1 MENLKGNNTGKKSE
15 RLIVYLKVKEPNEK
29 DKLYYNISEDKK
41 LISLY
46 DKVIKDESS
55 KTQKIEVDKI
65 FLDSENEQTI
75 YNEICKNCID
85 DSIDGNNYTYIS
97 YGDSTSEKN
106 ELIVGNN
113 KKKTKGIYHLLLS
126 DCYNKIKK
134 NSSLSLYLSFLM
146 VNGSSLIDLSQ
157 LMRKKSLESIT
168 EKDLIKKYG
177 KEININDTDIINDVK
192 RTPCDNV
199 EENTQFISNLF
210 YSLKKLE
217 ENDSNIFLSW
227 SYFCLGIHI
236 INKKSKRTVSTIN
249 LIIIPGNELL
259 TTKITNPNNA
269 KKENILNTKNVVE
282 LSYTIEDIIRHLST
296 QSINEK
302 NDKENMNRSKFMAVI
317 GKIAFDVG
325 NSEAQFDRKYR
336 IIGSIYANTG
346 LYYNTKDTLYF
357 LFRCK
362 KITRQKLNLDTA
374 ISLLEHDKKRQTSKF
389 RGNSGRNENLLKNTK
404 NELEEKLKIKDD
416 QIYDLES
423 KLKLQETKVAELNAR
438 LENKDINLKNIRDNY
453 KKQIECLKDALGF
466 KGDVNILLSKDQYT
480 KEYRYALNIR
490 NTMKTNKAKA
500 EIIEKLEEKIK
511 ELNKEKMELKR
522 ILEDKEKEKRLL
534 RIINNNEKN
543 KTSEGSDLEIEEKKG
558 EIFEK
563 NKIIQEL
570 KSKNEELERQLE
582 LYNKE
587 NDDNIKLIHNLPTVI
602 ESNIKKFKDE
612 SKKIKDANDLIK
624 KKFIEEAKNISIKS
638 EEERK
643 KIIEKYENSIKQ
655 NKNEISNQNKIINEF
670 EQKNEKEIKKC
681 IDELLRLHK
690 NLMNITYGYKNSFND
705 LIFKANIKKIDIN
718 GNNNNA
724 TNQIYMQKNAFE
736 KILENE
742 VKNINKAKYPLL
754 FEQLQKRGENI
765 SDIFNVGGSPEKNEE
780 IPENFK
786 NFEEKEEEK
795 NIFKFFEGHEKKTE
809 KEIDNMN
816 KDQLIHYSKQ
826 FLNRVNEIETYLD
839 KYIQYKKGYKLS
851 EEDELRINDYNHKL
865 NKANELLQ
873 EITAKYNK
881 SKIFIEKNN
890 AIIEQL
896 NKENILLKKKLND
909 KITMEKLTY
918 PSFLSSTHNTGII
931 NKKKIKQNLLN
942 FGTHTISTQKNI
954 DKQKLF
960 NIDNENKK
968 TYSHFSLTQS
978 NKKRPDSSYR
988 LTTHTNT
995 NTNNNTIKKTKKVTF
1010 NDTKKIRPFS
1020 SFQQIKT
1027 LEKNQI

>member
-1 MENLKGNNTGKKSE
+1 MDKDNDLRKKGE
-15 RLIVYLKVKEPNEK
+15 RLIVYLKVKQPNEK
-29 DKLYYNISEDKK
+29 DKLYYKISEDKK

-46 DKVIKDESS
+46 DKIIKDESS

-65 FLDSENEQTI
+65 FEDSENEEII
-75 YNEICKNCID
+75 YKDICNNCID
-85 DSIDGNNYTYIS
+85 ESIDGNNFTYIF

-106 ELIVGNN
+106 ELVVGDSTNGS
-113 KKKTKGIYHLLLS
+113 KGIFHLLLS
-126 DCYNKIKK
+126 DIYSQVKK
-134 NSSLSLYLSFLM
+134 NPGLSLYLSFLM

-157 LMRKKSLESIT
+157 LMRKKNLESLN

-177 KEININDTDIINDVK
+177 KEININDTDIIKDV
-192 RTPCDNV
+192 RRISCENV

-217 ENDSNIFLSW
+217 EKESNIFLSW
-227 SYFCLGIHI
+227 SYFCFGIHI

-249 LIIIPGNELL
+249 FILIPGNELL

-269 KKENILNTKNVVE
+269 KRENIANTKNVVE
-282 LSYTIEDIIRHLST
+282 LSYTIEDIIRHLSA
-296 QSINEK
+296 QSLNEK
-302 NDKENMNRSKFMAVI
+302 NEKENMNKSKFMAVI
-317 GKIAFDVG
+317 GGIAFDIG
-325 NSEAQFDRKYR
+325 NIEAQFDRKYR

-362 KITRQKLNLDTA
+362 KITRQKLNLDLA
-374 ISLLEHDKKRQTSKF
+374 ISLLEHDKKKQTNKF
-389 RGNSGRNENLLKNTK
+389 RMNSGRKENLLKNTK

-423 KLKLQETKVAELNAR
+423 KLKLQETKVAELNTR
-438 LENKDINLKNIRDNY
+438 LENKDINLKNVRNNY
-453 KKQIECLKDALGF
+453 KKQIECLRDALGF

-490 NTMKTNKAKA
+490 NTMKTNKAKT
-500 EIIEKLEEKIK
+500 EIIEKLEDKIK
-511 ELNKEKMELKR
+511 ELNKEKLELKR
-522 ILEDKEKEKRLL
+522 ILEDKEKEKKLL
-534 RIINNNEKN
+534 RIINNMDRNAN
-543 KTSEGSDLEIEEKKG
+543 LDVTDSSADLKKG

-563 NKIIQEL
+563 NKLIQEL
-570 KSKNEELERQLE
+570 KIKNEELEKKLD

-587 NDDNIKLIHNLPTVI
+587 NNENIKLMHNLPTVI
-602 ESNIKKFKDE
+602 EKNLIKFKEE
-612 SKKIKDANDLIK
+612 SSKIKENNEAIK
-624 KKFIEEAKNISIKS
+624 KKFIEEAKNISIKN

-655 NKNEISNQNKIINEF
+655 NKNEISNQNRIINEF

-705 LIFKANIKKIDIN
+705 LNLKTLKLNLN
-718 GNNNNA
+718 ENNNNA
-724 TNQIYMQKNAFE
+724 TNLIYLQKEAFE
-736 KILENE
+736 KILEEE
-742 VKNINKAKYPLL
+742 VKNINKSKYPLL
-754 FEQLQKRGENI
+754 FEELKRRGENPLENKFVSETI
-765 SDIFNVGGSPEKNEE
+765 EESNENYNNE
-780 IPENFK
+780 DEEN
-786 NFEEKEEEK
+786 E
-795 NIFKFFEGHEKKTE
+795 NIFKFFAGHEKKTE

-816 KDQLIHYSKQ
+816 KDQLIHYSRQ
-826 FLNRVNEIETYLD
+826 FLSRANEVENYLD

-851 EEDELRINDYNHKL
+851 EEDELKINDYNHKL

-881 SKIFIEKNN
+881 SRLFIEKNN

-918 PSFLSSTHNTGII
+918 PSFQQLTQNNV
-931 NKKKIKQNLLN
+931 NKKKIKENLLD
-942 FGTHTISTQKNI
+942 FKTHTISVKKSKEKIKNYSYN
-954 DKQKLF
+954 K
-960 NIDNENKK
+960 DNKAI
-968 TYSHFSLTQS
+968 TYSNYSSSQNHL
-978 NKKRPDSSYR
+978 KRPDTYR
-988 LTTHTNT
+988 CSTY
-995 NTNNNTIKKTKKVTF
+995 NNNYNNNNKNHIKKTKKVSF
-1010 NDTKKIRPFS
+1010 SDTKTIRPFS
-1020 SFQQIKT
+1020 SFQQVKT
-1027 LEKNQI
+1027 FENNQI